1 MRLLLIVLIAVAAF
15 AAVQSYRHN
24 CKFGESGWFDCV
36 LGQTATTTTTPTTGD
51 AAPAP
56 EPAPSPSPS
65 PQP

>member
-36 LGQTATTTTTPTTGD
+36 LGQTATTTTTPATD
-51 AAPAP
+51 PAP